1 MLIKIKPVRKQ
12 TFLGRFIDMP
22 YNITYIWEY
31 IGNNMKINEVLKDL
45 QLNWQTELQKD
56 EGLF

>member
-31 IGNNMKINEVLKDL
+31 IGNNMKINEAC
-45 QLNWQTELQKD
+45 NRSGELGKIFHI
-56 EGLF
+56 E